1 MREASN
7 GIWRVRGIRGATTA
21 EANSH
26 PAIAHAVTEL
36 LDVLEAHNPIDP
48 EEVVN
53 VIFSA
58 TPDLNAVF
66 PAQIARQ
73 RPGWDQIPLL
83 DVQQMAVGGSLP
95 RCVRVL
101 IQINTC
107 LSQTQLHHVYL
118 KEAGQLRPD
127 LSLAADAGSYS
138 I

>member
-1 MREASN
+1 MSKISN
-7 GIWRVRGIRGATTA
+7 GAWRVRAIRGATTV
-21 EANSH
+21 EANSRA
-26 PAIAHAVTEL
+26 AITQAVMEL
-36 LDVLEAHNPIDP
+36 LDAIETHNPLDP

-83 DVQQMAVGGSLP
+83 DVQQMAVAGSLP
-95 RCVRVL
+95 YCIRVL
-101 IQINTC
+101 VQVNTC
-107 LSQTQLHHVYL
+107 QSPAQLHHVYL

-127 LSLAADAGSYS
+127 LSLTVDSYAT
-138 I
+138 

>member
-7 GIWRVRGIRGATTA
+7 GTWRVRGIRGATTA
-21 EANSH
+21 ESNSRA
-26 PAIAHAVTEL
+26 AIDHAVTEL
-36 LDVLEAHNPIDP
+36 LDALEAHNPIDP

-58 TPDLNAVF
+58 TPDLDAVF
-66 PAQIARQ
+66 PAQIARK

-83 DVQQMAVGGSLP
+83 DVQQMIVVGSLP

-107 LSQTQLHHVYL
+107 LSQAQLHHVYL
-118 KEAGQLRPD
+118 NEAEHLRPD
-127 LSLAADAGSYS
+127 LSLAVDPGSY
-138 I
+138 